1 MKSNDFV
8 KYLTVQLME
17 RMDQP
22 QKIRSAEKKHKESFS
37 HHWFGLIPLSLKMWA
52 KRFQKNV

>member
-1 MKSNDFV
+1 
-8 KYLTVQLME
+8 ME